1 MIPWGQAW
9 KIKTKGLAMMKSLWL
24 LVSGIA
30 TTIAGVVGLSRA
42 LKGHS
47 PTRKETKEL
56 LNSPTNEVNGEK
68 S

>member
-1 MIPWGQAW
+1 MGPGMENQ
-9 KIKTKGLAMMKSLWL
+9 TKGIAMMKSLWL

-30 TTIAGVVGLSRA
+30 TTIAGVVGVSRA

-56 LNSPTNEVNGEK
+56 LNRPTNEMNGEK
-68 S
+68 T